1 MLSFNEVFDSLKED
15 LVLGKEVKFFPNGRS
30 MFPTIVEKT
39 HHVYL
44 SKTSFKVLD
53 IIFYK
58 VEDKYLLHRVIK
70 IDGDKIICQGDNN
83 LVKEVIT
90 KDDVIG
96 VVVKLYR
103 KNKEVKR
110 GGIRFKSLY
119 LTSRIR
125 LLLKRIKRKLWK

>member
-30 MFPTIVEKT
+30 MFPTIVEKRDY
-39 HHVYL
+39 VYL

-58 VEDKYLLHRVIK
+58 VEDKYLLHRVVK

-90 KDDVIG
+90 RDDVIG

>member
-30 MFPTIVEKT
+30 MLPTIVEKRDYL
-39 HHVYL
+39 YL

-58 VEDKYLLHRVIK
+58 VEDKYLLHRVVK

-119 LTSRIR
+119 LISRIR

>member
-30 MFPTIVEKT
+30 MFPTIVEKRDD
-39 HHVYL
+39 VYL

-58 VEDKYLLHRVIK
+58 VEDKYLLHRVVK

>member
-1 MLSFNEVFDSLKED
+1 M
-15 LVLGKEVKFFPNGRS
+15 
-30 MFPTIVEKT
+30 
-39 HHVYL
+39 
-44 SKTSFKVLD
+44 
-53 IIFYK
+53 
-58 VEDKYLLHRVIK
+58 EDKYLLHRVVK
-70 IDGDKIICQGDNN
+70 IEGDKIICQGDNN

-119 LTSRIR
+119 LISRIR

>member
-15 LVLGKEVKFFPNGRS
+15 LVLGKEVKFFPNGKS
-30 MFPTIVEKT
+30 MFPTIVEKRD
-39 HHVYL
+39 HVYL

-96 VVVKLYR
+96 VVVKFYR

-110 GGIRFKSLY
+110 GGIRFRSLY
-119 LTSRIR
+119 LISRIR